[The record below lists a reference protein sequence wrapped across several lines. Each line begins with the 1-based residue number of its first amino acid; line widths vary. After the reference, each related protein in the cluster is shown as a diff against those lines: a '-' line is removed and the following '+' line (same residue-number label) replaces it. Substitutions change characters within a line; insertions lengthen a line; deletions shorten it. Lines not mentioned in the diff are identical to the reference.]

1 MPLATNAGY
10 TDVTKDHD
18 HIRTLLLQVWGQ
30 QACKNADQWPD
41 ALARMR
47 VAQTNRR
54 GSITPWIEHAVL
66 ALAACLASGQ
76 PVTGVDVWKAF
87 SKLDVAHRNELA
99 ALLNLAW
106 KEASY

>member
-1 MPLATNAGY
+1 MS
-10 TDVTKDHD
+10 KDND
-18 HIRTLLLQVWGQ
+18 HIRTLLLQVWGR

-47 VAQTNRR
+47 VALPNRR
-54 GSITPWIEHAVL
+54 GSITPWIEHAVV
-66 ALAACLASGQ
+66 ALATRIASGQ
-76 PVTGVDVWKAF
+76 PVTGEDVWKAF
-87 SKLDVAHRNELA
+87 SKLDVAHRDELA